1 MGVLSVFI
9 SFSTFLLSRYGAP
22 PIHAATARDSWPQVC
37 SALVNCIHTMRFNIN
52 IYRFFALF
60 RESNS
65 IYFKMESLHS
75 LLQTG
80 SPTVSW
86 RDLRAALALQTQ
98 LDGATHKRPC
108 ASLQNGELWKQF
120 YRNTNEMIVTRVGRY
135 NYMGQLY

>member
-9 SFSTFLLSRYGAP
+9 SFSTFFIVSLWSSAHTRCNSARFM
-22 PIHAATARDSWPQVC
+22 AAGVQCT
-37 SALVNCIHTMRFNIN
+37 VNCIHTMCSNIN

-65 IYFKMESLHS
+65 IYFKMENLHS
-75 LLQTG
+75 LLRTG

-86 RDLRAALALQTQ
+86 RDLQAALALQTQ

-135 NYMGQLY
+135 NYMY